1 MYYFISFYIFYILV
15 IYFQFFFLCLV
26 FEGGYIF
33 NFNLFSLFDGGFFF
47 DSEMLFSSSMFLGFF
62 YFVFFFRGVLLNF
75 MLEFNRL
82 VVFLR
87 VMYFS
92 YFFIFFFLKLVY
104 IIVKFEFQFYER
116 RIYSESD
123 VYLCL
128 MCGQVFF
135 VYDNLVKYM
144 VKYLLIEIIR

>member
-1 MYYFISFYIFYILV
+1 
-15 IYFQFFFLCLV
+15 
-26 FEGGYIF
+26 
-33 NFNLFSLFDGGFFF
+33 
-47 DSEMLFSSSMFLGFF
+47 
-62 YFVFFFRGVLLNF
+62 